1 MITAEERS
9 KFMKQFENEPL
20 YWLGVWMKLAACVL
34 VLLVIAAVPWLAL
47 QETGRVT
54 AIAGDPVPQAETMQ
68 ADSRGAF
75 DRSSQ

>member
-1 MITAEERS
+1 
-9 KFMKQFENEPL
+9 
-20 YWLGVWMKLAACVL
+20 MKLAACVL